1 MDLLGKAAILGSQ
14 VVGVTE
20 IVVDRLVQPDTISA
34 GMRIECRAGR
44 ITAIDR
50 QPAGAAA
57 LRLRGTLM
65 PGFLDLQVNGGGGH
79 SVDEATPAAL
89 DTTAA
94 ASFAGGATAFLP
106 TLITAP
112 WDRLL
117 QQVAAVARWI
127 RAWNGHGAE
136 PIGLHLEGPF
146 LDSPG
151 VHDAACFVDP
161 SPARVRELLFHRHT
175 LPGFNDSG
183 AHLSNLAFYDGNL
196 LTLKIAA
203 EEGIGRVSEAVRRLT
218 RAPADFFGIDAGR
231 LERGARADITV
242 VDPEALMRY
251 DSDASRQL
259 VWRDELQAE
268 QLVNRSDGVVSDVFI
283 AGTAA
288 WRGDA
293 ATPAL
298 GTRPLGQALRFA
310 GRG

>member
-89 DTTAA
+89 DTTTA

-127 RAWNGHGAE
+127 RAWNGQGAE

-161 SPARVRELLFHRHT
+161 SPARVRELLTAADGTLRLVTLASSRAGAAAATASLCAAGCAVAIGHVSNTAGFHDCVAAGASMVTHLFNAMGPIHHRE
-175 LPGFNDSG
+175 PG
-183 AHLSNLAFYDGNL
+183 
-196 LTLKIAA
+196 IAGL
-203 EEGIGRVSEAVRRLT
+203 EIGRAHV
-218 RAPADFFGIDAGR
+218 
-231 LERGARADITV
+231 
-242 VDPEALMRY
+242 
-251 DSDASRQL
+251 
-259 VWRDELQAE
+259 
-268 QLVNRSDGVVSDVFI
+268 
-283 AGTAA
+283 
-288 WRGDA
+288 
-293 ATPAL
+293 
-298 GTRPLGQALRFA
+298 
-310 GRG
+310 